1 MATSFK
7 SPNPQFKT
15 LELTAEAFTVIEKLE
30 KGIEDIPWAE
40 AVIVDADVA
49 TPNNVPAALTKDSV
63 PTENCMMG
71 VCHGAKR
78 TTNTWQLH
86 CSIANQ
92 KGVSP
97 QWLGIYANCRFADV
111 KTDDGTVKTL
121 VLGDKTARMLI
132 ATCKATDPKVFNVE
146 NVEMKAGSD
155 KVFTFQIRAN
165 IGEVDHDDQDLDT
178 LTTMQER
185 SRDTEYNVTTTP

>member
-30 KGIEDIPWAE
+30 NGIEDIPWAE
-40 AVIVDADVA
+40 AVIVAADAA
-49 TPNNVPAALTKDSV
+49 TPNNVPAALTKDAV
-63 PTENCMMG
+63 PEENCMMG

-78 TTNTWQLH
+78 TTSTWQLH

-97 QWLGIYANCRFADV
+97 QWLGIYANCKI
-111 KTDDGTVKTL
+111 KTEDGTL

-146 NVEMKAGSD
+146 NVEMKAGPD

-165 IGEVDHDDQDLDT
+165 IGEVNHNDQDLDT

-185 SRDTEYNVTTTP
+185 SRDTEYNVTDTP

>member
-1 MATSFK
+1 MATLVK

-30 KGIEDIPWAE
+30 NGIEDIPWAE
-40 AVIVDADVA
+40 AVIVAADTA
-49 TPNNVPAALTKDSV
+49 TPNDIPTALTKDAV
-63 PTENCMMG
+63 PTANCMMG

-78 TTNTWQLH
+78 TTSTWQLH
-86 CSIANQ
+86 CSVANQ

-97 QWLGIYANCRFADV
+97 QWLGIYANCKLEA
-111 KTDDGTVKTL
+111 DGTEEKL
-121 VLGDKTARMLI
+121 VIGGKENRMLI
-132 ATCKATDPKVFNVE
+132 ATCKATDPNVFNVENVE

-155 KVFTFQIRAN
+155 KLFTFQIRAN
-165 IGEVDHDDQDLDT
+165 IGEVNHDDQDLDT

-185 SRDTEYNVTTTP
+185 SRDTEYVITTTP

>member
-30 KGIEDIPWAE
+30 NGIEDIPWAE
-40 AVIVDADVA
+40 AVIVAAD
-49 TPNNVPAALTKDSV
+49 TALTKDAV

-78 TTNTWQLH
+78 TTSTWQLH
-86 CSIANQ
+86 CSVANQ

-97 QWLGIYANCRFADV
+97 QWLGIYANCKLEDV
-111 KTDDGTVKTL
+111 KTDKGTVKTL

-165 IGEVDHDDQDLDT
+165 IGEVNHDDQDLDT

-185 SRDTEYNVTTTP
+185 SRDTEYNVTTSDTP

>member
-1 MATSFK
+1 MATLVK

-15 LELTAEAFTVIEKLE
+15 LELTAEAYTVIEKLE
-30 KGIEDIPWAE
+30 NGIEDIPWAE
-40 AVIVDADVA
+40 AVIVA
-49 TPNNVPAALTKDSV
+49 TETELTKEAV
-63 PTENCMMG
+63 PTDNCMMG

-78 TTNTWQLH
+78 TTSTWQLH
-86 CSIANQ
+86 CSVANQ

-97 QWLGIYANCRFADV
+97 QWLGIYANCKIKAE
-111 KTDDGTVKTL
+111 DGTL

-132 ATCKATDPKVFNVE
+132 ATCKATDPNVFNVE

-155 KVFTFQIRAN
+155 KLFTFQIRAN
-165 IGEVDHDDQDLDT
+165 IGEVNHDDQDLDT

-185 SRDTEYNVTTTP
+185 SRDTEYVITTTP

>member
-1 MATSFK
+1 MATSIK

-30 KGIEDIPWAE
+30 NGIEDIPWAE
-40 AVIVDADVA
+40 AVIVA
-49 TPNNVPAALTKDSV
+49 TDTELTKNEV
-63 PTENCMMG
+63 PKTNCMMG

-97 QWLGIYANCRFADV
+97 QWLGIYANCMLKDV
-111 KTDDGTVKTL
+111 KTDEGTVKTL
-121 VLGDKTARMLI
+121 VLGDKDARMLI

>member
-1 MATSFK
+1 MATSVK

-30 KGIEDIPWAE
+30 NGIEDIPWAE
-40 AVIVDADVA
+40 AVIVAADSDLKKG
-49 TPNNVPAALTKDSV
+49 NVPET
-63 PTENCMMG
+63 NCMVG

-97 QWLGIYANCRFADV
+97 QWLGIYANCKI
-111 KTDDGTVKTL
+111 KTEDGTL

-165 IGEVDHDDQDLDT
+165 IGEVNHDDQDLDT

-185 SRDTEYNVTTTP
+185 SRDTEYNITDTP

>member
-15 LELTAEAFTVIEKLE
+15 LELTAEAYNVIEKLE
-30 KGIEDIPWAE
+30 NGIEDIPWAE
-40 AVIVDADVA
+40 AVIVEAD
-49 TPNNVPAALTKDSV
+49 TALTKDKL
-63 PTENCMMG
+63 PTEKHMMG
-71 VCHGAKR
+71 VCHGARR
-78 TTNTWQLH
+78 TTSTWQLH
-86 CSIANQ
+86 CSVANQ

-97 QWLGIYANCRFADV
+97 QWLGIYANCKLEDD
-111 KTDDGTVKTL
+111 KTGAKKL

-165 IGEVDHDDQDLDT
+165 IGEVNHDDQDLDT

-185 SRDTEYNVTTTP
+185 SRDTEYNVTTPDAP

>member
-30 KGIEDIPWAE
+30 NGIEDIPWAE
-40 AVIVDADVA
+40 AVIVAADAE
-49 TPNNVPAALTKDSV
+49 TPNNVPAALKKDEV

-97 QWLGIYANCRFADV
+97 QWLGIYANCRI
-111 KTDDGTVKTL
+111 KTEDGTL

-165 IGEVDHDDQDLDT
+165 IGEVNHDDQDLDT